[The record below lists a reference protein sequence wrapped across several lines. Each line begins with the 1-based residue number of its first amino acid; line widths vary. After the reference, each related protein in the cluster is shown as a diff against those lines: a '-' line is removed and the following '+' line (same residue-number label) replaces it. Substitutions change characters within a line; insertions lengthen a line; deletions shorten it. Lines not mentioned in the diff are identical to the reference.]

1 MDKSFIPGIAH
12 HEISPFGGVTV
23 PDLWWSILTWTSPC
37 DTSPNRVDVSKNP
50 PKRNNNRQKNQW
62 FDHSEGLKAKSI
74 SEYTWV
80 SCLGIFVCYI
90 WVTYIKT
97 HRTYVL
103 PWRNMWI
110 SSASHHSKFL
120 WKKKGQQI
128 WLWYLA
134 HVVLDIW
141 FSLII
146 HQTARFGSNLPFLVD
161 RNEPFKKKTITL
173 PSLANSQLK
182 GEEV

>member
-1 MDKSFIPGIAH
+1 MIYPQTGWMFQKTRPR
-12 HEISPFGGVTV
+12 EITT
-23 PDLWWSILTWTSPC
+23 D
-37 DTSPNRVDVSKNP
+37 
-50 PKRNNNRQKNQW
+50 QKNQW

-80 SCLGIFVCYI
+80 SGLGIFVCYI

-110 SSASHHSKFL
+110 SSASHHCKFL

-146 HQTARFGSNLPFLVD
+146 HQTARFRSNLPFLVD
-161 RNEPFKKKTITL
+161 RNEPLKKKITL
-173 PSLANSQLK
+173 PSLADSQLK